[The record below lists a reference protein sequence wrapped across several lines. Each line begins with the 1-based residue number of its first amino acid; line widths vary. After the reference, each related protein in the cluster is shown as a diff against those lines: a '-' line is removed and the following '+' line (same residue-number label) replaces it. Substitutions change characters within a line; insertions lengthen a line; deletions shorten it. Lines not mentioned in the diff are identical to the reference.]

1 MYSFSLSDVIVPC
14 KGLLSVAIRCFSNM
28 NRRHLRQSRTTRH
41 TTNIMTKPVRD
52 RAENTFCLDVPA
64 LFLGRCCVLMKELVS
79 IAFWMKVE
87 LGSLSDVAM
96 QMACT
101 AIMYLPEKKYV
112 LEITRVYFAIFDEK
126 FK

>member
-14 KGLLSVAIRCFSNM
+14 KGLLLVAIRCVSNM

-64 LFLGRCCVLMKELVS
+64 LFLGTLLCFNEGAGLYRLLDEGRVGEPIGCSYANGLYCHNVLARKKICIRNNVS
-79 IAFWMKVE
+79 LF
-87 LGSLSDVAM
+87 
-96 QMACT
+96 C
-101 AIMYLPEKKYV
+101 
-112 LEITRVYFAIFDEK
+112 YF
-126 FK
+126 